1 MKYTFHKGTF
11 KSEHNYR
18 SAMNLPDH
26 LHVFLMEEET
36 VHRHVTSG
44 KSYATSND
52 IYFGYVDLQLH
63 LSLEGEKK
71 SNEDWNKKRAT
82 KT

>member
-1 MKYTFHKGTF
+1 MKYTFHKATF

-26 LHVFLMEEET
+26 VFLMGEET
-36 VHRHVTSG
+36 LHRHVTSG

-71 SNEDWNKKRAT
+71 SNEDWSKNRAI